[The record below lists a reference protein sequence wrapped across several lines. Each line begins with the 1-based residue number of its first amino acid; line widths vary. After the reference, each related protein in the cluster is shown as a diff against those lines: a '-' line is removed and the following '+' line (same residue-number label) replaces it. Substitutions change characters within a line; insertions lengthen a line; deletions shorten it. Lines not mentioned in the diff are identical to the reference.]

1 MLPDCAK
8 VTVDE
13 DGDLCSC
20 VTWNGGICD
29 ILFNS
34 SSSISTL
41 LKPGRTYP
49 YDVWVIWA
57 NWPIW
62 EVLLYNFRNLFL
74 VVQPPHS
81 FKRSSYLPFF
91 VLLPLV
97 PWSLSLSLSMPPKW
111 SLWPKS
117 PVAPPQWPHAKSPLA
132 QLKSPPWSPSGTIH
146 YPCWMVRINRS
157 WCSVPTGFDDT
168 SMKTFWRINLFSKS
182 CVHERVY
189 FVGKLLSKA
198 LCELVSLLLHFLHIL
213 RDEK

>member
-97 PWSLSLSLSMPPKW
+97 PWSLSLSLCHQNDLYDQNL
-111 SLWPKS
+111 LWHHHNGLM
-117 PVAPPQWPHAKSPLA
+117 Q
-132 QLKSPPWSPSGTIH
+132 
-146 YPCWMVRINRS
+146 
-157 WCSVPTGFDDT
+157 
-168 SMKTFWRINLFSKS
+168 NLLW
-182 CVHERVY
+182 HN
-189 FVGKLLSKA
+189 
-198 LCELVSLLLHFLHIL
+198 
-213 RDEK
+213 

>member
-97 PWSLSLSLSMPPKW
+97 PWSLSLSLYATKMIFMTKISCGTTTMASCKI
-111 SLWPKS
+111 S
-117 PVAPPQWPHAKSPLA
+117 
-132 QLKSPPWSPSGTIH
+132 SGTTKKPSLISIGN
-146 YPCWMVRINRS
+146 Y
-157 WCSVPTGFDDT
+157 T
-168 SMKTFWRINLFSKS
+168 L
-182 CVHERVY
+182 
-189 FVGKLLSKA
+189 
-198 LCELVSLLLHFLHIL
+198 SLL
-213 RDEK
+213 DG